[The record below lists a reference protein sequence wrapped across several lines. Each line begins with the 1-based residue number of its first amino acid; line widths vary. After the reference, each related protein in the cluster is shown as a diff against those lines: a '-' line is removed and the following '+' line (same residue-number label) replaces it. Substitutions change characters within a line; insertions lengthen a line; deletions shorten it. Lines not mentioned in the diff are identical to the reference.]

1 MIEKKFRFEDAGY
14 EVTLGKFAQQ
24 ADGAAWIQQGGT
36 IVLATVVS
44 TPAKEFP
51 GFLPLTVD
59 YRELFSAAG
68 KIPGGYFKREGKFTD
83 KEVLTARL
91 IDRAIRPLFPVN
103 FFNQVQILATVY
115 SVDKE
120 HMPHGLAL
128 LASSIALM
136 SSKIPFLGPV
146 GIAEVARVK
155 GSWVVN
161 PTYPQTLEATA
172 KIMVAGTEEGICMVE
187 GSAHDIE
194 EAEFLDV
201 LFMAHEVVK
210 KQVEWQKKITN
221 EMQVPKEEIVDQF
234 DWKEWKERAQVFLTE
249 EKARAFFNADKIVRN
264 EVLSN
269 LQTEFLT
276 MHSESV
282 EQETVS
288 DTFLKYI
295 FDEVWEEK
303 ITALTFKLGHRFD
316 LRAFDQVRPISVE
329 VGLLPFT
336 HGSSLFTRGRTQAL
350 TSVTLGGGSEE
361 FKFEGLMG
369 DLPDGMFLLHYN
381 FLPFSVGEIK
391 PMRAP
396 GRREVGHGHLA
407 ASAIRQVLP
416 AKDEFPYVLR
426 IVADI
431 LESDGSSSMATVCG
445 STMAL
450 MDAGVPIRTMV
461 SGVAMGLLRGTD
473 GTFKV
478 LTDIS
483 GSEDSFGLM
492 DFKLAG
498 TATGVVAIQMD
509 VKYRGG
515 LKREVFELALE
526 AAKKGRLHIL
536 DKMKTVLSAPRKELS
551 DLVPRFVTV
560 KVPKEKIGAI
570 IGTGGKVIREI
581 TEKTSTTIDIED
593 TGLIKIFGQ
602 PGPTLDAA
610 VAWVKLLGGNVERGA
625 RYEGKV
631 RRIADFGLIVELVP
645 GVDGLVHISTI
656 PRKDQE
662 SIMRNTQLND
672 TVNVEIIDHDPET
685 GRIRLKFV

>member
-1 MIEKKFRFEDAGY
+1 MIEKKFRLEDAGY

-24 ADGAAWIQQGGT
+24 ADGSAWVQQGGT

-44 TPAKEFP
+44 APAKEFP

-91 IDRAIRPLFPVN
+91 IDRALRPLFPVN
-103 FFNQVQILATVY
+103 YFDQVQILATVY
-115 SVDKE
+115 SVDKD

-128 LASSIALM
+128 LASSLALV

-155 GSWVVN
+155 GNWVVN

-172 KIMVAGTEEGICMVE
+172 KILVAGTEEGICMVE

-194 EAEFLDV
+194 EAEFLDI
-201 LFMAHEVVK
+201 LFMAHETVK
-210 KQVEWQKKITN
+210 KQVEWQKKIAS
-221 EMQVPKEEIVDQF
+221 EIQVAKQEIVDQF
-234 DWKEWKERAQVFLTE
+234 DWKEWKERANTFLTE
-249 EKARAFFNADKIVRN
+249 DRVSLFFNADKITRN
-264 EVLSN
+264 EVHNTLE
-269 LQTEFLT
+269 TEFLT
-276 MHSESV
+276 MHSSSV

-316 LRAFDQVRPISVE
+316 LRAFDEVRPISVE

-369 DLPDGMFLLHYN
+369 DLPDGNFLLHYN
-381 FLPFSVGEIK
+381 FLPFSVGEVK

-416 AKDEFPYVLR
+416 AKDQFPYVIR
-426 IVADI
+426 VVADI

-445 STMAL
+445 STLAL

-461 SGVAMGLLRGTD
+461 SGVAMGLLRGPD
-473 GTFKV
+473 GTFRV

-483 GSEDSFGLM
+483 GNEDAFGLM
-492 DFKLAG
+492 DFKVAG
-498 TATGVVAIQMD
+498 TAEGVVAIQMD
-509 VKYRGG
+509 IKYRGG
-515 LKREVFELALE
+515 LKREVFEMALQQ
-526 AAKKGRLHIL
+526 AKKGRLHIL
-536 DKMKTVLSAPRKELS
+536 EKMKIALSAPRKELS
-551 DLVPRFVTV
+551 ELVPRVVSV

-581 TEKTSTTIDIED
+581 TEKTATTIDIED

-602 PGPTLDAA
+602 PGPKLDAA
-610 VAWVKLLGGNVERGA
+610 VAWVKLLGGDVEKGA

-662 SIMRNTQLND
+662 TIMRNTQLND

-685 GRIRLKFV
+685 GRIRLKLV

>member
-498 TATGVVAIQMD
+498 TATGIVAIQMD